1 MDLDDPDLKAVWDDF
16 HRLVNMP
23 PDVLRDWLL
32 ETAPGG
38 VETYADDP
46 DVDIRTL
53 GDGALEILGKRR
65 EDVTDED
72 VEVMAQV
79 VDEIGQLLDNRPE
92 ALVDRGPWRD
102 TLMTLG
108 HDPGGDQGDDGS
120 DI

>member
-1 MDLDDPDLKAVWDDF
+1 MDRDDPDVKAVWDDF

-23 PDVLRDWLL
+23 PDVLQDWLL
-32 ETAPGG
+32 ETPGG
-38 VETYADDP
+38 VDTYDADP
-46 DVDIRTL
+46 DVDLRTL
-53 GDGALEILGKRR
+53 GDSTLEILGKR
-65 EDVTDED
+65 EGDLTDED

-79 VDEIGQLLDNRPE
+79 VDEISQLLDNRPE
-92 ALVDRGPWRD
+92 ALADRGPWRD

>member
-1 MDLDDPDLKAVWDDF
+1 MDLDDPDLKAVWEDF

-23 PDVLRDWLL
+23 SPVLGDWLL
-32 ETAPGG
+32 ENPGG
-38 VETYADDP
+38 IETYADDP
-46 DVDIRTL
+46 DVDIRAL
-53 GDGALEILGKRR
+53 GESTLEILDKRP

-79 VDEIGQLLDNRPE
+79 VDEIGQMLENRPE
-92 ALVDRGPWRD
+92 ALADRGPWRD

>member
-1 MDLDDPDLKAVWDDF
+1 MDRDDAELNGVWDDF

-23 PDVLRDWLL
+23 SSVLHDWLL
-32 ETAPGG
+32 ETPGG
-38 VETYADDP
+38 IDTYAADP

-53 GDGALEILGKRR
+53 GDRTLEILGKRR
-65 EDVTDED
+65 EAVTDED

-79 VDEIGQLLDNRPE
+79 VDEISQLLDNRPE
-92 ALVDRGPWRD
+92 ALADRGPWRD
-102 TLMTLG
+102 ILMTLG

>member
-1 MDLDDPDLKAVWDDF
+1 MDRDDADRNGVWEDF

-23 PDVLRDWLL
+23 APVLRDWLR
-32 ETAPGG
+32 ETPGG
-38 VETYADDP
+38 VDTSALDP
-46 DVDIRTL
+46 EVDLGTL
-53 GDGALEILGKRR
+53 GERTLEILGKRR
-65 EDVTDED
+65 QDVTDED

-79 VDEIGQLLDNRPE
+79 VDEISQLLENRPE
-92 ALVDRGPWRD
+92 VLAERGPWRD